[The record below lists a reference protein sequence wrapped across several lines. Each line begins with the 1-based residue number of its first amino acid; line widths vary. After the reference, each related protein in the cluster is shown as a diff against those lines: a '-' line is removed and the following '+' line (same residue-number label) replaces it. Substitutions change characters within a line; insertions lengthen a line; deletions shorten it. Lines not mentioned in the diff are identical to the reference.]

1 MPKALHIALF
11 ICLATIANA
20 QTVVNGYQRSQF
32 TEYFSKTVVP
42 LETAVKFL
50 SDVYQVNFIYE
61 HDLVINKKS
70 PVLTNVSGNFYDDL
84 IYTLDNHPIQFI
96 KAGKKTI
103 VLIAREKESAARRII
118 RGVVTDEDGK
128 GISDAEVFIKGTSWG
143 AVTLRDG
150 SYFIDTVPEGKYTLT
165 ARCVGFRTERQEVEI
180 RTAEAL
186 EIDFKLTI
194 DVLNMDEVVTT
205 ASRNP
210 LTKIESSVAITT
222 ANSAQIR
229 ERKPRS
235 TADLLMYIPGFYVE
249 SSGGESGN
257 NLFPRG
263 IPQDGSYRYISMFED
278 GLPLFEASEL
288 AFANIDIMMRLDEN
302 IAQMEGVRGGTGSIY
317 ASNAPGG
324 IINFV
329 NKTGGEHN
337 AGIVK
342 FSIGDYGHYRLDYNM
357 GGPLGDSWQ
366 YNIGGFLRQGD
377 GIRDPGFAANKGG
390 QMKLNLTRLFK
401 NGYARIYGKYLN
413 DRNIFYLP
421 IPLKNPGNPQ
431 GIPGVNANYGTLTS
445 VHMENVNL
453 PTPDGRMIERDIRDG
468 IHPELGSVTGE
479 LFLDLGQNWSLN
491 YKSRWTKADIGFNAI
506 FSLDTPVPAAVFA
519 DSIKRLSQLPGFGHW
534 EYRYADSGERI
545 ENIESLNN
553 NGLVTRSGWWSIQKP
568 LENMI
573 NQLQVRK
580 TFGKH
585 LLDVTGYYSTYSAA
599 DFWYLHNVLIEI
611 NENPRMLDLAAF
623 DSNGNELV
631 SVTQNGFEQFGTF
644 YVNAESEAAVTALA
658 VVDEWQPHKKLRI
671 DGGFRLEHARFNGKV
686 ENTRYDAGIPGST
699 ALAGQHVTFG
709 DGTFRNYD
717 HTFNEWAVSLG
728 VNYSLSSRLAIYGR
742 AGRGFRTPDFEQW
755 TISAERG
762 ESQYVQQ
769 MESGIK
775 MVSDAVSL
783 FGTVFFSRLDNIP
796 FSDEVFRDGRIFK
809 ENRFASSTTLGTEIE
824 AVWSISSSL
833 SLYVN
838 GTLQHPKLLDM
849 RIKSVN
855 ADEGYVTVLDLSGKQ
870 VRRIPKMIW
879 GFRPSYKFY
888 NLKIFSEWQFIG
900 KRYVDDSNT
909 AELPAYHMFNAGMV
923 FDIPNTGFTISGSV
937 ANVTNTIGLTE
948 GNPRVDSVI
957 ANPRDEIFMAR
968 PILGRSIMLSAA
980 YTF

>member
-11 ICLATIANA
+11 ICLATFANA

-61 HDLVINKKS
+61 HELVINKKS
-70 PVLTNVSGNFYDDL
+70 PVLANVSGNFYDDL
-84 IYTLDNHPIQFI
+84 IYTLANHPIQFI

-103 VLIAREKESAARRII
+103 VLIAKEKESTARRII

-186 EIDFKLTI
+186 EIDFKLAI

-278 GLPLFEASEL
+278 GLPIFEASEL

-357 GGPLGDSWQ
+357 GGPLGDNWQ

-390 QMKLNLTRLFK
+390 QVKMNLTRFFG

-421 IPLKNPGNPQ
+421 IPLKNPNNPQ
-431 GIPGVNANYGTLTS
+431 SIPGVNANYGTLTS
-445 VHMENVNL
+445 VFMSNVTL
-453 PTPDGRMIERDIRDG
+453 PKPDGTFINRDIRDG
-468 IHPELGSVTGE
+468 IHPETRSITGE
-479 LFLDLGQNWSLN
+479 LFWDLGNNVSIN

-506 FSLDTPVPAAVFA
+506 FSLDTPFSAAEFA
-519 DSIKRLSQLPGFGHW
+519 DSVKHLYQLPGFAYW
-534 EYRYADSGERI
+534 QYRYSDSDQPI
-545 ENIESLNN
+545 DNISAINN
-553 NGLVTRSGWWSIQKP
+553 NGLIAHSGWWSIQKP
-568 LENMI
+568 LDNMI
-573 NQLQVRK
+573 NQLQFQK
-580 TFGKH
+580 TFRTH
-585 LLDVTGYYSTYSAA
+585 ILDITGYYSTYSAA
-599 DFWYLHNVLIEI
+599 DFWYLHNVLTEVSQT
-611 NENPRMLDLAAF
+611 PRMLDLTAF
-623 DSNGNELV
+623 DANGNEIIR
-631 SVTQNGFEQFGTF
+631 VTENGFEQFGTY
-644 YVNAESEAAVTALA
+644 YVNANSKAAVMALA
-658 VVDEWQPHKKLRI
+658 VVDEWQTSEKLRI

-686 ENTRYDAGIPGST
+686 ENTRSDASIPNST
-699 ALAGQHVTFG
+699 SLAGQNVTFG
-709 DGTFRNYD
+709 DGTFRHFD
-717 HTFNEWAVSLG
+717 HSFNEWAVSLG
-728 VNYSLSSRLAIYGR
+728 LNYSLNSNLAVYGR
-742 AGRGFRTPDFEQW
+742 LGRGFRTPDFEQW
-755 TISAERG
+755 IISDQRG
-762 ESQYVQQ
+762 NSQYVQQ
-769 MESGIK
+769 VEGGLKIASEQF
-775 MVSDAVSL
+775 SL
-783 FGTVFFSRLDNIP
+783 FGSTFFSRLDNIP
-796 FSDEVFRDGRIFK
+796 FIDEVFQNNRILK
-809 ENRFASSTTLGTEIE
+809 IGRFASSTTLGAEIE
-824 AVWSISSSL
+824 AVWRVS
-833 SLYVN
+833 
-838 GTLQHPKLLDM
+838 GTLNLHINRTLQNPVLRDL
-849 RIKSVN
+849 RIQSV
-855 ADEGYVTVLDLSGKQ
+855 DETTSAYTVIDLSNKQ
-870 VRRIPKMIW
+870 VRRIPRVLLNI
-879 GFRPSYKFY
+879 RPAWSFKPIKVFAD
-888 NLKIFSEWQFIG
+888 WQYIS
-900 KRYVDDSNT
+900 KRFADDANT
-909 AELPAYHMFNAGMV
+909 AVLPAYSMINAGFEVRLPITNMS
-923 FDIPNTGFTISGSV
+923 ISGSV
-937 ANVTNTIGLTE
+937 ANITNTIGLTE
-948 GNPRVDSVI
+948 GNPRMEQVF
-957 ANPRDEIFMAR
+957 ANRKDGVFMAR
-968 PILGRSIMLSAA
+968 PILGRSIILSAI
-980 YTF
+980 YEF